1 MQLEVNQVQGSRFGW
16 VNPSV
21 YSLFKSSGYD
31 YFYDVTEGSNG
42 NNNAKKGYDNVTG
55 IGSPRGE
62 AFANNF

>member
-1 MQLEVNQVQGSRFGW
+1 